1 MSMKRREFLKVTAGG
16 TAALVG
22 GIQGRAWGQAR
33 TKDKIRIGAAR
44 PLSGPYA
51 FFEANAF
58 GPIYKMWV
66 DEVNSK
72 GGIMVREY
80 GKRLP
85 IEMLVYDD
93 KSDMG
98 TMTRLLEKLILE
110 DKVDFVFAPAST
122 AFLFAAGAVTNRH
135 GYIMIGAE
143 GGATTLKDMLP
154 GLPYFFQTIQ
164 FSDWN
169 QIPVLASV
177 LADAGAKTA
186 AILFIEDLHGIEYS
200 GVATRELNRKGIE
213 ILMVKSA
220 PPDIKDVSPILKE
233 AQRTNAD
240 VFLAFVYPPTG
251 FLATTQAVELGYN
264 PKAFLLG
271 PGGNFAV
278 YKKIFGE
285 AVVEGVMGEGAWNCK
300 SSPGAKEFCD
310 KFTARYSPDI
320 IDWWGHLMYWGVLQ
334 FFQQAIEKAGTLDQK
349 KIRDVMATEKFNT
362 VLGPTWYQMSAG
374 GSGGGMLAVEA
385 HPGQIGQWQKGIFEV
400 VGPKEKATAKF
411 LYPKP
416 AWPKPQPKKS

>member
-93 KSDMG
+93 KTDMG

-271 PGGNFAV
+271 P
-278 YKKIFGE
+278 
-285 AVVEGVMGEGAWNCK
+285 
-300 SSPGAKEFCD
+300 
-310 KFTARYSPDI
+310 
-320 IDWWGHLMYWGVLQ
+320 
-334 FFQQAIEKAGTLDQK
+334 
-349 KIRDVMATEKFNT
+349 
-362 VLGPTWYQMSAG
+362 
-374 GSGGGMLAVEA
+374 
-385 HPGQIGQWQKGIFEV
+385 
-400 VGPKEKATAKF
+400 
-411 LYPKP
+411 
-416 AWPKPQPKKS
+416 